1 MLSNTNNVEP
11 STVTNPTVNTMP
23 QQPTT
28 IDLDREIPNYM
39 QKAEQFASTQSSSL
53 QESFDNIKNM
63 AVSFLQNGWN
73 STKQSFQSVAEDTSP
88 TVPTQQGGKKKEKKK
103 GRKKTKRRLQKRA
116 NTKKRNK
123 K

>member
-23 QQPTT
+23 QQSTT

-88 TVPTQQGGKKKEKKK
+88 IVSSQQGGKKKGKKN
-103 GRKKTKRRLQKRA
+103 TKRRLQRRA
-116 NTKKRNK
+116 NTKKRNRK
-123 K
+123 